1 MTLRFLDYIH
11 TQTARVYVAAFNVLM
26 GNLIFRTFLERLE

>member
-1 MTLRFLDYIH
+1 MTLRFLDYN
-11 TQTARVYVAAFNVLM
+11 TQTVRVYVTAFNVLV